1 MYCKLRESFFM
12 KKRIAIQSIESLLK
26 NYLIYNHLQI
36 LRENESANANIEQIQ
51 KISEEL
57 NSINEE
63 AFKSTRNSGEFDL
76 MDKGNH
82 YNMF

>member
-1 MYCKLRESFFM
+1 M

-26 NYLIYNHLQI
+26 NYLIYNHLHI
-36 LRENESANANIEQIQ
+36 LRENESVNANIEQIQ

-63 AFKSTRNSGEFDL
+63 AYKSARISGEFDL